1 MLNAQEPDSDHVS
14 CHTLFWDV
22 EPILLMM
29 GNHLC
34 QPFLFWPYPQ
44 QFENAHDY
52 RTNLLVI
59 LLN

>member
-44 QFENAHDY
+44 QSGNAHDIGP
-52 RTNLLVI
+52 TCW
-59 LLN
+59 